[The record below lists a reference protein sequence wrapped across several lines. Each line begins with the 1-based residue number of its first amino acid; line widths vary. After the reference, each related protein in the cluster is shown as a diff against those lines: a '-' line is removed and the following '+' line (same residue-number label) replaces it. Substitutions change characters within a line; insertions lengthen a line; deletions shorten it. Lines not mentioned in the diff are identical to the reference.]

1 MNILIALI
9 IWSALI
15 AGIVEG
21 VKAIAKST
29 GYRDCPAFVRT
40 LPVWPFALGAISGAW
55 VLPAA
60 AAQMSMPHFASLPVG
75 VHIALGFGAGAVA
88 GQCWKIVNQTLRG
101 ADFRLTK

>member
-1 MNILIALI
+1 MSILIALI

-21 VKAIAKST
+21 IKAISKAT
-29 GYRDCPAFVRT
+29 GYRDCPALVRS

-60 AAQMSMPHFASLPVG
+60 ASQMSMPHFAALPVG
-75 VHIALGFGAGAVA
+75 VYIALGFGAGAVA
-88 GQCWKIVNQTLRG
+88 GQSWKIVNQTLKG
-101 ADFRLTK
+101 ADFRLQK

>member
-1 MNILIALI
+1 MSTLIALI

-21 VKAIAKST
+21 AKAIARAT
-29 GYRDCPAFVRT
+29 GFRDCPAFVRS
-40 LPVWPFALGAISGAW
+40 LPVWPFVLGALSGAW

-60 AAQMSMPHFASLPVG
+60 ASQWDMPHFAALPVG

-88 GQCWKIVNQTLRG
+88 GQCWKIVNQTLKG
-101 ADFRLTK
+101 ADFRLG